1 MINYRQEFN
10 NYLLDIYGQ
19 VDFVPVRGDG
29 SRLYDADNREMI
41 DFTAGIAVNAL
52 GYGDPHLIEALHNQA
67 EKLWHVSNI
76 MVNQPAVELA
86 KFLVE
91 NSIFDKAFFCN
102 SGTEAN
108 EAALKLARRYALKNY
123 GSDKHKIVSF
133 LNSFHGRTLFA
144 VSVGGQSKYSQNFAP
159 LPEGI
164 VHGIFND
171 LASAEELIDDKTA
184 VVIVEPIQAEGG
196 VIPASSEFLVKLRE
210 LCDKHQVML
219 LFDEVQTGI
228 GRSGRLFAYQHYA
241 VEPDMITLAKALG
254 GGFPIGAL
262 LVKNKFAN
270 GLEIGSH
277 GSTFGGNPLAC
288 SVALEV
294 LKIISQADFLANVMA
309 KSRLFQQQLAAINSE
324 FSLYREIRGCGL
336 LIGAELNKAHAGRA
350 KQLMSLGFAAGVATL
365 IASPEVTRFTPPL
378 IIDDCDIEQGFERFR
393 SAIRK
398 FVRDQ

>member
-29 SRLYDADNREMI
+29 SRLYDVANREVI

-52 GYGDPHLIEALHNQA
+52 GYGHPRLINALHAQA
-67 EKLWHVSNI
+67 DKLWHVSNI
-76 MVNQPAVELA
+76 MVNQPAVDLA
-86 KFLVE
+86 KFLVD
-91 NSIFDKAFFCN
+91 NSAFDKAFFCN

-108 EAALKLARRYALKNY
+108 EAALKLARRHALKNY
-123 GSDKHKIVSF
+123 GSGKHKIVSF
-133 LNSFHGRTLFA
+133 INSFHGRTLFA
-144 VSVGGQSKYSQNFAP
+144 VSVGGQSKYSQDFAP
-159 LPEGI
+159 LPKGI

-171 LASAEELIDDKTA
+171 LASAEELIDDQTA

-196 VIPASSEFLVKLRE
+196 VIPASAEFLTKLRE
-210 LCDKHQVML
+210 LCDKHQAIL

-228 GRSGRLFAYQHYA
+228 GRSGRLFAYQHYS

-262 LVKNKFAN
+262 LVKEKFAA
-270 GLEIGSH
+270 GFDIGSH
-277 GSTFGGNPLAC
+277 GTTFGGNPLAC

-294 LKIISQADFLANVMA
+294 LKIISQADFLADVTDN
-309 KSRLFQQQLAAINSE
+309 SRVFHQQLAAINSE
-324 FSLYREIRGCGL
+324 FNLYNEIRGCGL
-336 LIGAELNKAHAGRA
+336 LIGAELNQTYAGQA
-350 KQLMSLGFAAGVATL
+350 KKLMLLGFAAGVATL

-378 IIDDCDIEQGFERFR
+378 IIDECDIEQGFERFKL
-393 SAIRK
+393 AVRK
-398 FVRDQ
+398 FVGDQ